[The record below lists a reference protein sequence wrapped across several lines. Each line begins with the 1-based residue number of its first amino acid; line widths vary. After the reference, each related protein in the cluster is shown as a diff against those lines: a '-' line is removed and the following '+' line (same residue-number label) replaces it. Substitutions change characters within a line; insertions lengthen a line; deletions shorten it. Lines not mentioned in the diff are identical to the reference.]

1 MLSLK
6 VKQRGGHR
14 ASTTKVVDEVEK
26 ACASENKTVVMLK
39 GKKTIL
45 EIKLN
50 VLAEL
55 DKDILDLMVESEPAE
70 FEQEVSQADIY
81 CTKIL
86 NTITH
91 IDEVIDSL
99 NPSTDLNASIDSV
112 NSFNQ
117 NSGVKLP
124 KLSIKPFNG
133 DILQFQSF
141 LDQFNAAISSSNLNN
156 IEKFTYLKSLVEG
169 PAANCVAGL
178 PLTAN
183 NFEIAFDL
191 LKNRFGKR
199 SAQIQAHISHLL
211 RIQPVL
217 SENSWFLR
225 KLLDS
230 LEINVRGLE
239 ALDISGK
246 TYSALL
252 VPILLSRL
260 PDSIKLQWA
269 KIDNSEDSD
278 VKDLLKF
285 LQKEVE
291 SQEFVSRNTK
301 DFGDKSISGKQFV
314 KGKISTSQSLSNNST
329 QTCVF
334 CGLSHAAYQCE
345 KFLNSNRESMVKS
358 HKLCFNCLKPG
369 HCVKDCYSKFSCKTC
384 AKRHHTTLHRQ
395 KFATESSTSSE
406 PVNIESPMNNDPSL
420 HSHTYTA
427 PTSTIVLQT
436 ALVKVMGQTARPA
449 QLLFDTASNRSY
461 IQSSYAKA
469 IDSQQKGVETLNNSV
484 FGGDVIRSQRMRVI
498 RIGLV
503 DVTGTVHYINL
514 LEIRKI
520 CSPIQK
526 KRVNLELC
534 PELKDIKLADTV
546 QGGEMNIDI
555 LIGMDIYW
563 ELIKNRIISTSI
575 GLIAIESI
583 FGFVLSGHITDL
595 NSSVC
600 CSNIALLNIDD
611 AQTMWDLE
619 TIGIKGKESEVE
631 NPCFENF
638 KSNISFDGNRY
649 SVSLLWKGDT
659 SHLMNNEEQAF
670 KRLIYLENRLDR
682 NLKLKNTYNDA
693 IKQMEQN
700 DFIEEIDMCTPK
712 NNSNVFYLPHHPVI
726 KTSSFT
732 TKVRPVFD
740 ASAKGPNGVSLNDC
754 LHSGTS
760 LIPDLVAVLIR
771 FRRWTVALCGDIE
784 KAFLQINLDKSERD
798 FHRFLWKQNN
808 KIRHMRFKRVT
819 FGVKCSPFLLNAVVK
834 FHLQNQTPSDAVHE
848 LHDNLYVDDL
858 LTGANSVEEAIDLYQ
873 QTTEIIA
880 KAGMNL
886 RQWASNSPEIIKS
899 IQQCRKGNV
908 CELNNNQTKIL
919 GLVWDCETDSFSFI
933 ISELLKDIECLVV
946 TKRLVLSSIAK
957 IFDPLGFITPY
968 TIAAKILFQDI
979 CKRGSDWDEELPVK
993 YKNIWEQWLNEL
1005 KDLQHVRFPRKLLKT
1020 ENFKKLADQK
1030 SLQLHVFADASEK
1043 AYGCAVYL
1051 KYDTHVTLIMSR
1063 SRVSPIKT
1071 ISLPRL
1077 ELLAALLASRLI
1089 DYVKESLYLPSDCSS
1104 YYWSDSKIVL
1114 AWIQS
1119 SPSRWKTFVA
1129 NRVTEIQERTNAN
1142 SWLHCPGIS
1151 NPADLLTR
1159 PQKSNKCLD
1168 PLWWTGPQWLSED
1181 NSFWPT
1187 MPQLNI
1193 EYTQES
1199 EIRKSFDINLV
1210 TTVYPVPFM
1219 KIDNFSNYKKL
1230 LRVTAYVFRAISIM
1244 KKSKITGPITSSEYD
1259 QSEIFWLKQT
1269 QMEFY
1274 PDAYNQIKCNKP
1286 IQTPELLKLN
1296 PIWDLAARERFWIP
1310 SSRRL
1315 AKKIKSSCV
1324 VCSRYDKRSCNEIC
1338 APLPADRIIQSPPFC
1353 VTGVD
1358 HCGPFQL
1365 KGSRVKHYICLF
1377 SCATTRAI
1385 HLELADSLYTEE
1397 FIICF
1402 RKFISRRGI
1411 PQKMYSDNATN
1422 FVKASKDSF
1431 ITSKRIQWNFI
1442 APRAPWWGGFWER
1455 MVRVVKNTLRKTIGT
1470 AYLSKKK
1477 FVTLLSEV
1485 EFLINNRPLTYVD
1498 TDAENILPL
1507 TPSHFLLGRTS
1518 LNQIN
1523 YNIEDISITAD
1534 QLRARKT
1541 HYDNV
1546 LNNFWKRWQKEYLL
1560 SLPTCVDKLKKS
1572 GNLNIDKIVLIRED
1586 NVPRSKW
1593 SLGKIVEVYPGRDG
1607 RIRAVALKTAKG
1619 IIRRPIQRLHLLEL
1633 SIE

>member
-26 ACASENKTVVMLK
+26 ACASENTTVVMLK

-124 KLSIKPFNG
+124 KLSIKPFN
-133 DILQFQSF
+133 
-141 LDQFNAAISSSNLNN
+141 
-156 IEKFTYLKSLVEG
+156 EKFTYLKSLVEG
-169 PAANCVAGL
+169 PAANCIAGL

-239 ALDISGK
+239 SLDISGK

-285 LQKEVE
+285 LQKKW
-291 SQEFVSRNTK
+291 NPK
-301 DFGDKSISGKQFV
+301 N
-314 KGKISTSQSLSNNST
+314 L
-329 QTCVF
+329 
-334 CGLSHAAYQCE
+334 
-345 KFLNSNRESMVKS
+345 
-358 HKLCFNCLKPG
+358 
-369 HCVKDCYSKFSCKTC
+369 
-384 AKRHHTTLHRQ
+384 Q

-449 QLLFDTASNRSY
+449 RLLFDTASNRSY

-498 RIGLV
+498 RI
-503 DVTGTVHYINL
+503 
-514 LEIRKI
+514 
-520 CSPIQK
+520 
-526 KRVNLELC
+526 ELC

-546 QGGEMNIDI
+546 QGGEMSIDI

-563 ELIKNRIISTSI
+563 GLIKNRIISTSI
-575 GLIAIESI
+575 
-583 FGFVLSGHITDL
+583 
-595 NSSVC
+595 VC

-1043 AYGCAVYL
+1043 AYGCAL
-1051 KYDTHVTLIMSR
+1051 T
-1063 SRVSPIKT
+1063 
-1071 ISLPRL
+1071 RL

-1296 PIWDLAARERFWIP
+1296 PIWD
-1310 SSRRL
+1310 
-1315 AKKIKSSCV
+1315 
-1324 VCSRYDKRSCNEIC
+1324 
-1338 APLPADRIIQSPPFC
+1338 
-1353 VTGVD
+1353 
-1358 HCGPFQL
+1358 
-1365 KGSRVKHYICLF
+1365 
-1377 SCATTRAI
+1377 
-1385 HLELADSLYTEE
+1385 
-1397 FIICF
+1397 
-1402 RKFISRRGI
+1402 
-1411 PQKMYSDNATN
+1411 
-1422 FVKASKDSF
+1422 
-1431 ITSKRIQWNFI
+1431 
-1442 APRAPWWGGFWER
+1442 
-1455 MVRVVKNTLRKTIGT
+1455 
-1470 AYLSKKK
+1470 
-1477 FVTLLSEV
+1477 
-1485 EFLINNRPLTYVD
+1485 
-1498 TDAENILPL
+1498 
-1507 TPSHFLLGRTS
+1507 
-1518 LNQIN
+1518 
-1523 YNIEDISITAD
+1523 
-1534 QLRARKT
+1534 
-1541 HYDNV
+1541 
-1546 LNNFWKRWQKEYLL
+1546 
-1560 SLPTCVDKLKKS
+1560 
-1572 GNLNIDKIVLIRED
+1572 
-1586 NVPRSKW
+1586 
-1593 SLGKIVEVYPGRDG
+1593 
-1607 RIRAVALKTAKG
+1607 
-1619 IIRRPIQRLHLLEL
+1619 
-1633 SIE
+1633 

>member
-169 PAANCVAGL
+169 PAANCIAGL

-436 ALVKVMGQTARPA
+436 ALVKVVGQTAKPA
-449 QLLFDTASNRSY
+449 RLLFDTASNRSY

-498 RIGLV
+498 RI
-503 DVTGTVHYINL
+503 
-514 LEIRKI
+514 
-520 CSPIQK
+520 
-526 KRVNLELC
+526 ELC

-933 ISELLKDIECLVV
+933 ISELLKDIE
-946 TKRLVLSSIAK
+946 
-957 IFDPLGFITPY
+957 Y
-968 TIAAKILFQDI
+968 
-979 CKRGSDWDEELPVK
+979 
-993 YKNIWEQWLNEL
+993 
-1005 KDLQHVRFPRKLLKT
+1005 
-1020 ENFKKLADQK
+1020 
-1030 SLQLHVFADASEK
+1030 ASEK

-1114 AWIQS
+1114 VWIQS

-1296 PIWDLAARERFWIP
+1296 PIWDCENELMRVGGRLDFSGLPYETIHPIILSQTSHLSKLILTNLHKSLLHCGVSQLIVAARERFWIP

-1546 LNNFWKRWQKEYLL
+1546 LNNFWKRWQEKNIYLV
-1560 SLPTCVDKLKKS
+1560 LPTCVDKLKKS
-1572 GNLNIDKIVLIRED
+1572 GNLNIDKIVLICED

-1593 SLGKIVEVYPGRDG
+1593 SLGKVVEVYPGRDG

-1619 IIRRPIQRLHLLEL
+1619 NYQKTNTKIT
-1633 SIE
+1633 ST